1 MRINGPATICLLASS
16 LVDAFP
22 APQENPA
29 LLSDYDEATATLPKV
44 ASAETELALDQLA
57 QLAKFASDVSQN
69 ALTSTSKQKSDS
81 CPPSKLSIRREWS
94 VMLVFF

>member
-29 LLSDYDEATATLPKV
+29 LLSDYD
-44 ASAETELALDQLA
+44 
-57 QLAKFASDVSQN
+57 
-69 ALTSTSKQKSDS
+69 
-81 CPPSKLSIRREWS
+81 
-94 VMLVFF
+94 